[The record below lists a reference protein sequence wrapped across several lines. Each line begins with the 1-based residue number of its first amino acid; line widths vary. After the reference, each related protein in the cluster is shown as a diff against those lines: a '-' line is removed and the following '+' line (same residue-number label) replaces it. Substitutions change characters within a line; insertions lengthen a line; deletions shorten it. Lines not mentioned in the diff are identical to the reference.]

1 MATLDAPSAFS
12 ARPIAWAEV
21 KDGTPDASF
30 IRFTVTAS

>member
-1 MATLDAPSAFS
+1 MATRDALSAFS

-21 KDGTPDASF
+21 SDGTPDASV